1 MSVSYYLH
9 KFLKL
14 YVPQTRNC
22 LSSRFLLLKFIFRGM
37 FLLLIHYSLFNSSS
51 RFKELFLGCLVVPSS
66 LMQKKRKISRNDLLL
81 SSVFTRCTARCH
93 LLSLFVTRRI
103 TCCHSLS
110 LDVSTVCLFINDLV
124 KILYIK

>member
-66 LMQKKRKISRNDLLL
+66 LMQKKKEKLAEMTSCYHPFSLVVLL
-81 SSVFTRCTARCH
+81 V
-93 LLSLFVTRRI
+93 VI
-103 TCCHSLS
+103 CCHSLS
-110 LDVSTVCLFINDLV
+110 LVVLLAVTRCHSMYHPCAFL
-124 KILYIK
+124 

>member
-1 MSVSYYLH
+1 MSVSYCLH

-51 RFKELFLGCLVVPSS
+51 RFKEFFLGCLVVRSS
-66 LMQKKRKISRNDLLL
+66 LMGKKEKLAEMTSCYDPFSLVVLL
-81 SSVFTRCTARCH
+81 V
-93 LLSLFVTRRI
+93 VI
-103 TCCHSLS
+103 CCHSLS
-110 LDVSTVCLFINDLV
+110 LDVSPVCLFINDLV
-124 KILYIK
+124 KILYKMKQNRIAE